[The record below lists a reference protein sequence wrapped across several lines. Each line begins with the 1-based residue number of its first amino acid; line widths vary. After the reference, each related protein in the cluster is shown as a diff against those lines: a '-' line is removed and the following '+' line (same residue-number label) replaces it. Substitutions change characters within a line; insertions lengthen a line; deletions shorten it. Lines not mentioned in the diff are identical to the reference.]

1 MRRLLTSSQKPSA
14 VQPPRPPPGTSGQVC
29 RRGGTP
35 PNLRRLNPV
44 GAKWGAIVG
53 RHEATWSLLERP
65 IFSLELVSSYSEPHR
80 PTVRVCF
87 ASRGSGVQISS
98 APPETRRSEHGSG
111 FSLIIWRARTGS
123 QVVKFQAWRR
133 PNVAAMAKT
142 ASTSTTQPTAGIASS
157 TRAVRAAG
165 VASYRS
171 ASARTGSGS
180 ARRSA
185 AKPGPRS
192 RKAQDAALG
201 AGCGRP
207 DRTGLHGRQGS
218 GGLARRGPSG
228 PYRED
233 GRGQ

>member
-1 MRRLLTSSQKPSA
+1 MRRLLTSYQSPVQSSRLAHRWAPQARCAVAGNPAQSSSSESCGSQVGSHH
-14 VQPPRPPPGTSGQVC
+14 RPT
-29 RRGGTP
+29 RGYMEP
-35 PNLRRLNPV
+35 YLSIRYSRL
-44 GAKWGAIVG
+44 K
-53 RHEATWSLLERP
+53 
-65 IFSLELVSSYSEPHR
+65 LVSSYSEPHR

-142 ASTSTTQPTAGIASS
+142 ASTSTTEPNAGIASS

-207 DRTGLHGRQGS
+207 DRIGLHGRQGS
-218 GGLARRGPSG
+218 GRLARRGPCG